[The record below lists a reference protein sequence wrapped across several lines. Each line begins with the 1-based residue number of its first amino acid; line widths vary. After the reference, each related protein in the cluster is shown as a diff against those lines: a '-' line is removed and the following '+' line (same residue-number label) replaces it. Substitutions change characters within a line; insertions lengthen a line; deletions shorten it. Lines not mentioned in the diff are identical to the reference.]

1 MEAGKE
7 RLTRDMVRDATR
19 QEIEHLKRKNHDGRT
34 TTEEPRRKNH
44 DLKQLVA
51 DLSLEVH
58 RFKKTAIPAFDRAAR
73 MSAQERSNVISRVE
87 ETRWGKRK
95 LLTQLQVPKSNYY
108 RWRARALQ
116 GKKDSSGNSV
126 RIPWNKLSPPEE
138 AAVLAAA
145 REFPE
150 WSSRQLATWITDHLR
165 LSVGGSTVYRILK
178 REGLVKPPDMKLL
191 AGKEYQRKTSGP
203 HQMWATDASYF
214 RVVGWG
220 YYYMVTVMDD
230 YSRSILAWKLQ
241 LDMTSDSLIQVV
253 QLAIDATG
261 MTEVPLEDR
270 TRPLSDNGS
279 GYVSRV
285 FRDYLGLVGIRH
297 ILAAPYHPQTNGK
310 LERYHQSIKQA
321 VNQVPYEV
329 PGDLEVATLG

>member
-1 MEAGKE
+1 
-7 RLTRDMVRDATR
+7 
-19 QEIEHLKRKNHDGRT
+19 
-34 TTEEPRRKNH
+34 
-44 DLKQLVA
+44 
-51 DLSLEVH
+51 
-58 RFKKTAIPAFDRAAR
+58 
-73 MSAQERSNVISRVE
+73 MSAQEKSNILTRME
-87 ETRWGKRK
+87 ETRWGKRR
-95 LLTQLQVPKSNYY
+95 LLAQLQVPKSTYY
-108 RWRARALQ
+108 RWRARELQ
-116 GKKDSSGNSV
+116 GKQDSSTAST
-126 RIPWNKLSPPEE
+126 RIPWNRLSSPEE

-145 REFPE
+145 RESPE
-150 WSSRQLATWITDHLR
+150 WSSRQLAAWITGHLR
-165 LSVGGSTVYRILK
+165 LSVGESTVYRLLK
-178 REGLVKPPDMKLL
+178 REGLVKPPEMKLL

-261 MTEVPLEDR
+261 MTEVPLADR
-270 TRPLSDNGS
+270 TRLLSDDGP
-279 GYVSRV
+279 GYVSRA

-310 LERYHQSIKQA
+310 LERYHQSIKQD

-329 PGDLEVATLG
+329 PGDLEVATLGFVDYYNHRRYHKALSNVTPDDVLRGRREGILIRRREVKAQTLQWRKRYNRQRRESYNTATSP

>member
-1 MEAGKE
+1 
-7 RLTRDMVRDATR
+7 
-19 QEIEHLKRKNHDGRT
+19 
-34 TTEEPRRKNH
+34 
-44 DLKQLVA
+44 
-51 DLSLEVH
+51 
-58 RFKKTAIPAFDRAAR
+58 
-73 MSAQERSNVISRVE
+73 MSAQERSNVITRVE

-116 GKKDSSGNSV
+116 GKQDSSGNSV

-145 REFPE
+145 RESPE

-165 LSVGGSTVYRILK
+165 LSVGGSTVYRLLK

-270 TRPLSDNGS
+270 TRPLSDDGP
-279 GYVSRV
+279 GYVSRA
-285 FRDYLGLVGIRH
+285 FRDHLGLVGIRH
-297 ILAAPYHPQTNGK
+297 ILAAPYHPQSNGK
-310 LERYHQSIKQA
+310 LERYHQSIKQD

-329 PGDLEVATLG
+329 PGDLEVATLGFVDYYNHRRYHKALSNVTPNDVLRGRREGILIRRREVKAQTSQWHKRYNRHRRESYNTATSP